1 MTDPPLS
8 TETSLG
14 PRYWRLFAASTVSNL
29 GDGVFAVALPLI
41 TVGLT
46 RDPTT
51 VAGVAVAQ
59 RLPWLLFALPAGAL
73 VDRGDRRRIMVAA
86 DVARGGVVAALAA
99 AVAADVHTVAW
110 LYVTGF
116 VLGVAETL
124 FDNASQTILP
134 RLVGPDQLPRA
145 NGNLFATETITNSF
159 VGPPLGGLLVAAA
172 ASLPLWLD
180 GGSYLV
186 AAALVASL
194 PGRYGVRPDPGDPD
208 RGGTRPHLGREIAEG
223 VRWLW
228 GHRLLRSLALLLGL
242 MNLWLTAGFAVLV
255 LFATER
261 LGLDEVGFGLLLTAT
276 AIGSVL
282 GGIVAG
288 RLAARLGAPALLVVG
303 ALGTAA
309 GQLALAPLE
318 QPLVAGLVLAVG
330 GFAGV
335 VWNVVTVSLR
345 QRLIPDHLLG
355 RVNSVYR
362 FLGWGGMPVGALVG
376 GLLADAFGL
385 AAPFVV
391 GGLVLLAAAAVAL
404 PGIVGEARRRVEA

>member
-1 MTDPPLS
+1 MTSPPLR
-8 TETSLG
+8 TRPGLG
-14 PRYWRLFAASTVSNL
+14 ARYWRLFAASTVSNL

-51 VAGVAVAQ
+51 VAGVAAAQ

-86 DVARGGVVAALAA
+86 DMARGAIVAALAG

-116 VLGVAETL
+116 VLGMAETL

-134 RLVGPDQLPRA
+134 RLVDPDQLPRA

-159 VGPPLGGLLVAAA
+159 VGPPLGGFLVAAA

-194 PGRYGVRPDPGDPD
+194 PGRYGVHSGAAARPGRGDP
-208 RGGTRPHLGREIAEG
+208 RPHLGREIAEG

-276 AIGSVL
+276 AVGSVV
-282 GGIVAG
+282 GGLVAG
-288 RLAARLGAPALLVVG
+288 RLA
-303 ALGTAA
+303 
-309 GQLALAPLE
+309 
-318 QPLVAGLVLAVG
+318 
-330 GFAGV
+330 
-335 VWNVVTVSLR
+335 
-345 QRLIPDHLLG
+345 
-355 RVNSVYR
+355 
-362 FLGWGGMPVGALVG
+362 
-376 GLLADAFGL
+376 
-385 AAPFVV
+385 
-391 GGLVLLAAAAVAL
+391 
-404 PGIVGEARRRVEA
+404 